1 MKSRRRYTN
10 RKNKKYTKRNKR
22 SHKKYKRGGGFFDF
36 FSGKSSAPV
45 VPDNCNPNNLSQ
57 LKTPDQLR
65 ENYKTCCPKTFF
77 GMRKNSSPY
86 CKQVELNMNA
96 AVKEEGLQKEYVGME
111 PMEVA
116 ALRNVPGAEM
126 PVEQQAPNVQPMLNV
141 PPPTNISSTNMV
153 NVGGR
158 RRRTRKNRRYRK

>member
-1 MKSRRRYTN
+1 MKSRRRN
-10 RKNKKYTKRNKR
+10 RSRKHKKHNKR
-22 SHKKYKRGGGFFDF
+22 SHKKYKRGGGLFDF

-86 CKQVELNMNA
+86 CKQVELNMDA
-96 AVKEEGLQKEYVGME
+96 AVKGEGLQKEYVGMD

-116 ALRNVPGAEM
+116 ALRNVPGAE
-126 PVEQQAPNVQPMLNV
+126 PLPQYESLSDV
-141 PPPTNISSTNMV
+141 PK
-153 NVGGR
+153 VGGR
-158 RRRTRKNRRYRK
+158 RRRTRKHRRHRR